1 MRLHRLVLCPVALG
15 IVSVALPRAAHAQ
28 RLSLSPTVGIYA
40 PTKDL
45 VNALVNGGNTLE
57 FKQQVGLALGGRLG
71 ILLSPRLSMSA
82 TGAYVPSK
90 LRATVTQSGLSRDG
104 ANNTNLWFGTGR
116 LNLWLLKPTSPLA
129 FGVNGGVGVV
139 GRGATTATDRNGNN
153 YTDKA
158 RTDIGGVA
166 GAVVGLNFGGLG
178 LSLSADD
185 YIYNSK
191 VFEDLGARSSTQ
203 HDLQFSLGLGI
214 PLGR

>member
-1 MRLHRLVLCPVALG
+1 MRISRLMLFPMALG
-15 IVSVALPRAAHAQ
+15 IASLTLPGTVSAQ
-28 RLSLSPTVGIYA
+28 KLSLSPTIGIYA

-45 VNALVNGGNTLE
+45 VNALVNGGNTVE
-57 FKQQVGLALGGRLG
+57 FKQKVGLALGGRLG
-71 ILLSPRLSMSA
+71 IPLSSRVSISA

-90 LRATVTQSGLSRDG
+90 LQATVTQNGLSRD
-104 ANNTNLWFGTGR
+104 AQNSTNLWFGTGR
-116 LNLWLLKPTSPLA
+116 LNFWLLRPTSILA

-139 GRGATTATDRNGNN
+139 GRGATTATDRNGNS
-153 YTDKA
+153 YTDKS
-158 RTDIGGVA
+158 RTDVGGVA
-166 GAVVGLNFGGLG
+166 GAVVGLNLGGLG

-191 VFEDLGARSSTQ
+191 VFADLGANNSTQ